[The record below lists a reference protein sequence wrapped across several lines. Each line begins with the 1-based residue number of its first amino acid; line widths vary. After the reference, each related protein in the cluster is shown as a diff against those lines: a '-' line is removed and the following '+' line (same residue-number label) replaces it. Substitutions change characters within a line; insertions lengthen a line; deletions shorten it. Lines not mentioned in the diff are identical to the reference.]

1 MHTFDLSMEHITKIE
16 GNASIKLKIEDG
28 KVINVKFAT
37 EEYKRFFTEAM
48 KGKSLAAIPAHLAR
62 ICGTCSNSHIMCS
75 IEACENA
82 LGIIPSP
89 QTKIL
94 RSLMMHGLMIR
105 DHALHLYLFSMPD
118 IFGKDAFLDFDESDP
133 VQHELLHDGFGVK
146 SAGNFLA
153 TLIAGRSVHATLP
166 VIGGFL
172 KFPDEAGVTEAIE
185 KLKNIR
191 PAVLRLIEIFKNAS
205 FHFDR
210 KTKYIA
216 LVPKDT
222 FGYINGTLETS
233 SNEKFE
239 EKDFRSH
246 LEQTVIPY
254 SQAVGYTYEGEGYM
268 VGSLARI
275 NLAKDKLHPK
285 TLESAAEVLK
295 LFPSTDIF
303 YNNLAQAIEILHSID
318 EAQDLLS
325 KNKFIPENPV
335 KGEIRAG
342 AVGIGVI
349 EAPRGTLYH
358 KIVLGD
364 DGKVVSGEVVV
375 PTGQNQINI
384 ERDVGVLVQSLIE
397 KPEYADNS
405 EETKN
410 KIVLEIEKLIR
421 AYDPCMSCA
430 AHFLKVE
437 WEEK

>member
-1 MHTFDLSMEHITKIE
+1 MEHITKIE
-16 GNASIKLKIEDG
+16 GNASIKLKVKDG
-28 KVINVKFAT
+28 KVTNVKFAT

-48 KGKSLAAIPAHLAR
+48 KGKSLVAIPAHLAR

-94 RSLMMHGLMIR
+94 RTLMMHGLMIR

-133 VQHELLHDGFGVK
+133 AQHQLLHDGFGVK

-191 PAVLRLIEIFKNAS
+191 PAVLRLIEIFKNAP

-222 FGYINGTLETS
+222 FGYINGIIETS
-233 SNEKFE
+233 SGKKFE

-254 SQAVGYTYEGEGYM
+254 SQAVGYTYQGEGYM

-275 NLAKDKLHPK
+275 NLAKNKLHPK

-318 EAQDLLS
+318 EATDLLS
-325 KNKFIPENPV
+325 NNKFVPETPIKV
-335 KGEIRAG
+335 EAKAG

-364 DGKVVSGEVVV
+364 DGKVSNGEVVV

-410 KIVLEIEKLIR
+410 KITLKIEKLIR

-437 WEEK
+437 WE